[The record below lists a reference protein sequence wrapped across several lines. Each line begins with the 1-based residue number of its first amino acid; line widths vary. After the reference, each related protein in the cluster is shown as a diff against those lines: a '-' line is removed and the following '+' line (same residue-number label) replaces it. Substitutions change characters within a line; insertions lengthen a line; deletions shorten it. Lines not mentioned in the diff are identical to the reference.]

1 VEAGMVTF
9 FFTTPLSAAETAS
22 LSIKFTGN
30 LRNDISGFYA
40 SHYDNPDGS
49 KGVLAVTHMAPTY
62 ARRTFP
68 CFDEPAFKATF
79 LVTLISDPHHVCLS
93 NMNVDTAHK
102 STSEEK
108 KVTRF
113 HKSPPMSSYLVSCV
127 VGDLRY
133 IENTESRLPIRIY
146 TTPSDDVQLTQ
157 YAAHIVARGLKFYE
171 DKFKIQFPLPKL
183 DFLAAPTFL
192 PGAVENWGMIM
203 GQASFFPL
211 DPKIDGEAKRET
223 IADTLLHELAHM
235 WFGDLVTVEWWD
247 QLWLNEGG

>member
-1 VEAGMVTF
+1 MEVSKVAF
-9 FFTTPLSAAETAS
+9 FLTKPLAMAQTAS
-22 LSIKFTGN
+22 LSIKFTGK

-40 SHYDNPDGS
+40 SHYNNPDGS
-49 KGVLAVTHMAPTY
+49 TGVLAVTHMAPTY

-68 CFDEPAFKATF
+68 CFDEPSFKATF
-79 LVTLISDPHHVCLS
+79 LVTLISEPQLTCLS
-93 NMNVDTAHK
+93 NMNVDTVHE
-102 STSEEK
+102 STQGEK

-113 HKSPPMSSYLVSCV
+113 YKTPPMSSYLVSCV

-146 TTPSDDVQLTQ
+146 TTPSDEVELTR
-157 YAAHIVARGLKFYE
+157 YAAHIVARGLQFYE
-171 DKFKIQFPLPKL
+171 EKFKIQFPLPKL

-203 GQASFFPL
+203 GQSSFFPL
-211 DPKIDGEAKRET
+211 EPEIDGEAKRET
-223 IADTLLHELAHM
+223 IAQTLLHELAHM
-235 WFGDLVTVEWWD
+235 WFGDLVTVNWWN